1 MTGTPSALAFRVW
14 ELDRE
19 HLWLHS
25 FNAAPPK
32 PPAWWVVSAFAT
44 PAGGWP
50 HDHPLTAE
58 CKAGQEHEEHDP
70 DNCEVPR
77 CDHQGGIPAP
87 GCRCGI
93 YATRSM
99 SVVSDYLRAARE
111 PVLGLVELGGRT
123 IMGEP
128 GHEGYARAQ
137 YARVAVILLIDRSL
151 TVDRETLRRLADAY
165 HVPALRPHSVHP
177 EDYKNEV
184 AAISPL
190 AGEVEEYLRRQAES

>member
-1 MTGTPSALAFRVW
+1 MNGTPSGLAFRVW
-14 ELDRE
+14 QLSRA
-19 HLWLHS
+19 HLSLRS

-32 PPAWWVVSAFAT
+32 PPAWWIVDAFDT

-50 HDHPLTAE
+50 TDHPLTAE
-58 CKAGQEHEEHDP
+58 CKLGQEHERHEP
-70 DNCEVPR
+70 DDCEVPG

-87 GCRCGI
+87 GCSCGL

-99 SVVSDYLRAARE
+99 TVISDYLRAARE

-137 YARVAVILLIDRSL
+137 HARVAAILLIDRSL
-151 TVDRETLRRLADAY
+151 TVDGETLRRLADAY
-165 HVPALRPHSVHP
+165 HVPALRPHSTDAD
-177 EDYKNEV
+177 DYRDRITV
-184 AAISPL
+184 TSAL
-190 AGEVEEYLRRQAES
+190 ADQAEEWLRRQAGS